1 MPAPALSIADAAAA
15 LARGGVVVYPT
26 EAVWGIGC
34 DPRDE
39 DAVHRLLA
47 IKRRPV
53 DKGVILI
60 AASIAQ
66 LDAWVDWDALPAPR
80 REAVLASWPGP
91 HTWAVPATAAVPS
104 WISGAHR
111 SVAVRVTAHPQARAL
126 CEAFGHALVST
137 SANLA
142 GQPPAFRRAELDR
155 ALLALSDGVC
165 DGETGGLTAPTPI
178 REALSGEVLRG

>member
-1 MPAPALSIADAAAA
+1 MSAPALSIAEAAAA
-15 LARGGVVVYPT
+15 LARAGVVVYPT
-26 EAVWGIGC
+26 EAVWGLGC

-39 DAVHRLLA
+39 GAVQRLLA

-60 AASIAQ
+60 AASVAQ

-91 HTWAVPATAAVPS
+91 HTWAVPATAALPS

-126 CEAFGHALVST
+126 CEVFGHALVST

-142 GQPPAFRRAELDR
+142 GQPPAFRRDELDP
-155 ALLALSDGVC
+155 ALLALGDGVC
-165 DGETGGLTAPTPI
+165 EGETGGLAAPTPI
-178 REALSGEVLRG
+178 REALSGEVLRA